1 MFRRLSILFAL
12 LLISTS
18 IVAGTGP
25 AAVRKQVESSLSV
38 TGSVDIT
45 PSGDVVAHRLD
56 QPEKLPKGIV
66 DMVAR
71 IAPLWKFE
79 PVALQ
84 GNAVSRS
91 TMSLLFVGKKREDGN
106 YSIELR
112 SAAFAG
118 DSGESVLPS
127 PTGNRALAYPMSLQR
142 LGVTGAVFLQLK
154 IGRDGKVM
162 NIDASHVNLRVIG
175 SEADMKRWRD
185 AFVRSSIA
193 TVKEWTFVVP
203 QSGPG
208 FDTGYWFGTLPI
220 EYSMEHSEKHEY
232 GRWQTYVP
240 GPKTLIPWL
249 QDSQLADG
257 DADALM
263 SNRFH
268 EAGTGRRLLT
278 PLGGG

>member
-1 MFRRLSILFAL
+1 MLRRLFTLLAL
-12 LLISTS
+12 LAASAA
-18 IVAGTGP
+18 VDAAGT

-38 TGSVDIT
+38 TGSIDIT
-45 PSGDVVAHRLD
+45 PAGEVVAHALD
-56 QPEKLPKGIV
+56 QPDKLPKGIV

-71 IAPLWKFE
+71 IAPQWTFE
-79 PVALQ
+79 PVPLQ

-91 TMSLLFVGKKREDGN
+91 SMSLLFVGKKLDGGN
-106 YSIELR
+106 YSVELR

-118 DSGESVLPS
+118 DSGESIRPS

-142 LGVTGAVFLQLK
+142 QGVTGAVFLQLK
-154 IGRDGKVM
+154 IGRDGKVV
-162 NIDASHVNLRVIG
+162 NIDASHVNLRVTG
-175 SEADMKRWRD
+175 SEVDMKRWRD

-203 QSGPG
+203 RSGPG
-208 FDTGYWFGTLPI
+208 FDAGYWFGTLPI
-220 EYSMEHSEKHEY
+220 EYAMDNQARREY
-232 GRWQTYVP
+232 GRWETYVP
-240 GPKTLIPWL
+240 GPKALIPWL

-257 DADALM
+257 NADALA

-278 PLGGG
+278 PLAGG